1 MWLFKPFLK
10 WNLNPK
16 MSNASFFDGWLNMFH
31 KFLVCYVVL
40 LSTEMK
46 WAIIIISSHGC
57 ARHNYRALIV
67 YFCCGLLEVAY
78 CVHVMK
84 RPCNIK
90 TAEMYYRDCSR
101 WNAVQ
106 CWRRSWAT
114 WFFNFSYQ
122 PVAGVD
128 AWGRLNVSVC
138 AGSFCETCRDR
149 LPAERYSESTHI
161 TNTSHIA
168 SARYMRFIIDLEWFH
183 SLVLIQMQIWS
194 TRSKMKEEIHQ
205 DSMWVY
211 ITLELQLDRFDFN
224 TEI

>member
-16 MSNASFFDGWLNMFH
+16 MSNQSFFDGWLDMFH
-31 KFLVCYVVL
+31 KFLVCYVVS

-90 TAEMYYRDCSR
+90 TTEMYYRDCSC
-101 WNAVQ
+101 WN
-106 CWRRSWAT
+106 SWAWNCSSVGGGAEQRGSLIFHT
-114 WFFNFSYQ
+114 SPWLEWMHG
-122 PVAGVD
+122 AGWMSVFVL
-128 AWGRLNVSVC
+128 GVSVRR
-138 AGSFCETCRDR
+138 AETDCRLKD
-149 LPAERYSESTHI
+149 
-161 TNTSHIA
+161 
-168 SARYMRFIIDLEWFH
+168 
-183 SLVLIQMQIWS
+183 IQRAH
-194 TRSKMKEEIHQ
+194 T
-205 DSMWVY
+205 
-211 ITLELQLDRFDFN
+211 
-224 TEI
+224 

>member
-1 MWLFKPFLK
+1 MQI
-10 WNLNPK
+10 
-16 MSNASFFDGWLNMFH
+16 FFDGWLDMFY
-31 KFLVCYVVL
+31 KFLVCYVVS

-57 ARHNYRALIV
+57 TCHNYQALIV
-67 YFCCGLLEVAY
+67 YFCCGLLEVVH
-78 CVHVMK
+78 CVRVMK

-101 WNAVQ
+101 WNARVWNCSSVGGGAEQRGSLIFHTSPWLEWCMGQAECQCLCWEFLWDVQ
-106 CWRRSWAT
+106 RQT
-114 WFFNFSYQ
+114 
-122 PVAGVD
+122 
-128 AWGRLNVSVC
+128 AW
-138 AGSFCETCRDR
+138 
-149 LPAERYSESTHI
+149 AERYSESVHI

-168 SARYMRFIIDLEWFH
+168 SAWYMRFIIDLEWFR

-194 TRSKMKEEIHQ
+194 THSKMKEKIHQ

-211 ITLELQLDRFDFN
+211 ITLELQPDRSEYN

>member
-1 MWLFKPFLK
+1 
-10 WNLNPK
+10 
-16 MSNASFFDGWLNMFH
+16 MFH
-31 KFLVCYVVL
+31 KFLVCYVL
-40 LSTEMK
+40 SLSTEIK

-67 YFCCGLLEVAY
+67 CFCCGLLEVAN
-78 CVHVMK
+78 CVCVMK
-84 RPCNIK
+84 TPWQCKDR
-90 TAEMYYRDCSR
+90 RDVLSR
-101 WNAVQ
+101 LQPLECLSVELQQ

-138 AGSFCETCRDR
+138 AGSFCDTWRDR
-149 LPAERYSESTHI
+149 LPAERYSESVHI

-168 SARYMRFIIDLEWFH
+168 SAWYIRFIIDLEWFR

-194 TRSKMKEEIHQ
+194 TRS
-205 DSMWVY
+205 
-211 ITLELQLDRFDFN
+211 
-224 TEI
+224 